1 MTHIGNIDRGQPPRF
16 DPSTDGG
23 EAFVDELRDLVHTTD
38 DLTTEDLETIQRE
51 VVGGLSKH
59 QSQVS
64 MTDEA
69 SAAWDT
75 IAAEVAAT
83 PSVNTWESPLE
94 TPDVPTDLTKVTEN
108 G

>member
-1 MTHIGNIDRGQPPRF
+1 
-16 DPSTDGG
+16 
-23 EAFVDELRDLVHTTD
+23 
-38 DLTTEDLETIQRE
+38 
-51 VVGGLSKH
+51 
-59 QSQVS
+59 